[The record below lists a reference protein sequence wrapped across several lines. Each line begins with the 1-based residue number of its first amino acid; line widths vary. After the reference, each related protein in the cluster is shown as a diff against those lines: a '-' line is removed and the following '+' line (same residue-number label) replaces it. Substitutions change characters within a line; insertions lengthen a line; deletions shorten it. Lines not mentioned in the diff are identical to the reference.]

1 MNAAVAQE
9 LWKGQTIDGKFSL
22 LEWLGG
28 STQSAVFRT
37 QLPGSSPQAAAI
49 KLIRADRPDAAQQ
62 ITAWR
67 ELVTMSHSNLLRIF
81 HAGHCQM
88 SGAPWLYV
96 VMDYAEENVDQVLPV
111 RPLAMNEVGELLPPV
126 LDVLAFLHSK
136 GLVHSR
142 IKPSN
147 ICAVK
152 NQLKLSSDSIRS
164 VSQTFKPYFLTAFDA
179 PESESG
185 SLAPAADIWS
195 LGMTLVA
202 AFDQRPLTWSRTNTL
217 DPVLS
222 KSIPAPYGQI
232 ARECLRMNPADR
244 CSLSRIRELMHRQAP
259 VAKPIAP
266 QPVKKGKF
274 VAPVVA
280 MLIVAAIL
288 VAIKLMR
295 MPARPPA
302 EPAPVATTEQKP
314 AQRVAQPPAPSAPD
328 KKPTAYSA
336 KSGAVTKPPVNR
348 LAPAISSSA
357 PAVSAPAK
365 PAAVVESTP
374 SAQGVVKQVLPQ
386 VPLSARQTIHG
397 KVRVKVQVTVG
408 ANGDV
413 SNATLVSPGP
423 SRYFARLA
431 LGASQQWKFQ
441 PTGANGQT
449 APAQWTLEYRF
460 GRTATE
466 VTPVASR

>member
-28 STQSAVFRT
+28 STHSAVFRT
-37 QLPGSSPQAAAI
+37 QLPGSTTQSAAI

-67 ELVTMSHSNLLRIF
+67 ELVTLSHSNLLRVF

-88 SGAPWLYV
+88 NGAAWLYV
-96 VMDYAEENVDQVLPV
+96 VTDYAEENVDQVLPV
-111 RPLAMNEVGELLPPV
+111 RPLATTEVGELLPPV

-152 NQLKLSSDSIRS
+152 NQLKVSVDSIHP
-164 VSQTFKPYFLTAFDA
+164 VSQSFKPYFLTAFDA

-185 SLAPAADIWS
+185 NLPPAADVWS
-195 LGMTLVA
+195 LGMTVVA

-217 DPVLS
+217 DPVVP
-222 KSIPAPYGQI
+222 KSVPAPYGQI
-232 ARECLRMNPADR
+232 ARECLRMNPAER
-244 CSLSRIRELMHRQAP
+244 CSLSRIRELMQRATP
-259 VAKPIAP
+259 VAMLVDK
-266 QPVKKGKF
+266 QPVKQKRF
-274 VAPVVA
+274 LAP
-280 MLIVAAIL
+280 LIAVLVLAAIL
-288 VAIKLMR
+288 IAIKLVR
-295 MPARPPA
+295 RPASQPTAPG
-302 EPAPVATTEQKP
+302 PAPASEQQT
-314 AQRVAQPPAPSAPD
+314 AEQRPVVQQPVPTPTP
-328 KKPTAYSA
+328 KKPTAYGGRS
-336 KSGAVTKPPVNR
+336 SAVTKAPITTSDTSGVESPARPPV
-348 LAPAISSSA
+348 
-357 PAVSAPAK
+357 
-365 PAAVVESTP
+365 AVVESSP
-374 SAQGVVKQVLPQ
+374 SASGVVKQVLPQ
-386 VPLSARQTIHG
+386 VPLSARETIHG
-397 KVRVKVQVTVG
+397 KVRVKVQVSVDASG
-408 ANGDV
+408 NVSSAN
-413 SNATLVSPGP
+413 LVVPGP

-441 PTGANGQT
+441 PGGVDGQP

-460 GRTATE
+460 GRAATE
-466 VTPVASR
+466 VTPVPSH